1 MPASLYSVSE
11 ERKSIWVYLEQE
23 GGSFENV
30 SLELLA
36 RGREMA
42 DQMNWRLVALILGH
56 QVSMLGEI
64 AIAHGADE
72 VKIADHLLLDLFTI
86 EAYARVV
93 FQAVLAGKPSIFL
106 LGATPNGRDLAGRLA
121 VRFRT
126 GLNADCTD
134 LRIDLEG
141 GLLVSEVSGFGG
153 GVLALIEMREHRPQ
167 MATVRPGVF
176 APREP
181 EAGRKG
187 EVTRLQV
194 DLTPEVIQTRILE
207 RVVGGTVDLTRVP
220 VLVVGGRGVNGDFE
234 TLRELAKLLGGE
246 VGATRPP
253 VDEGHIER
261 ERQIGQTGVICSPKV
276 ALCCGLSGAFHLV
289 VGIEKAGVVIAINSD
304 PEAPIF
310 EFADYCIV
318 GDVRQHLPAL
328 IAALRLERE
337 AAHA

>member
-1 MPASLYSVSE
+1 MSASLYGASE
-11 ERKSIWVYLEQE
+11 ESKSIWVYLEQE
-23 GGSFENV
+23 GGNFENI

-42 DQMNWRLVALILGH
+42 DQMNWRLVGLILGH
-56 QVSMLGEI
+56 QVSELGEL

-72 VKIADHLLLDLFTI
+72 VRLADHPLLDLFTI

-93 FQAVLAGKPSIFL
+93 FQAVMAARPSLFL
-106 LGATPNGRDLAGRLA
+106 LGATSNGRDLAGRLA

-134 LRIDLEG
+134 LRLDPERG
-141 GLLVSEVSGFGG
+141 VLVSEVSGFGG
-153 GVLALIEMREHRPQ
+153 GVLALIEMRQHRPQ

-176 APREP
+176 SPREA
-181 EAGRKG
+181 EAGRQG
-187 EVTRLQV
+187 EVTRIPV
-194 DLTPEVIQTRILE
+194 DLTEDMLRTHVIE
-207 RVVGGTVDLTRVP
+207 RVIGGTVDLSRVP
-220 VLVVGGRGVNGDFE
+220 VLVIGGRGVNGDFE
-234 TLRELAKLLGGE
+234 TLRQLAKLLGGE

-253 VDEGHIER
+253 VDEGNIER
-261 ERQIGQTGVICSPKV
+261 ERQVGQTGVICSPKV

-289 VGIEKAGVVIAINSD
+289 VGIEKADLVIAINSD

-318 GDVRQHLPAL
+318 GDVRQHLPTL
-328 IAALRLERE
+328 IAALRAEGE